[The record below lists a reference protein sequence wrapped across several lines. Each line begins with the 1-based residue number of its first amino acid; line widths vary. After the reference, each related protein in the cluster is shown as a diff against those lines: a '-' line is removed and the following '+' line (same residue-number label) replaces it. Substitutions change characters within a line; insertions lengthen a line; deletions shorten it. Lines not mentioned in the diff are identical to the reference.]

1 MVEDLSKFPH
11 LIRKDIQKINLKNM
25 PHKNKAVANKI
36 KKIMSE
42 GIRGKKVS
50 QKQAVAVAYSME
62 KKHKKKWVSTS
73 DGKMQV

>member
-1 MVEDLSKFPH
+1 
-11 LIRKDIQKINLKNM
+11 M

-62 KKHKKKWVSTS
+62 KKRKKKWVSTS

>member
-1 MVEDLSKFPH
+1 
-11 LIRKDIQKINLKNM
+11 M

-36 KKIMSE
+36 KKIMIE